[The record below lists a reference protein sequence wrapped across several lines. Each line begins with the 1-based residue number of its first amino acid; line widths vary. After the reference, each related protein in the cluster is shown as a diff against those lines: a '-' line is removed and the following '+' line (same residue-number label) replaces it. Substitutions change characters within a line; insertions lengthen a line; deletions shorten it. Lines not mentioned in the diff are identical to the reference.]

1 MVKVAVYPKIP
12 CNVKIPLVEPLII
25 KAMAIKSKITPRLR
39 KISIPV
45 VTILNRCIVMLA
57 IPYESKARV
66 IKKAP
71 NNDNIFILT
80 FSQK

>member
-1 MVKVAVYPKIP
+1 
-12 CNVKIPLVEPLII
+12 
-25 KAMAIKSKITPRLR
+25 
-39 KISIPV
+39 
-45 VTILNRCIVMLA
+45 MLA